1 MVIDASP
8 VHDILFWH
16 WWIAAAILF
25 VLELVSPGVLFL
37 WLGVGAVAAGFAAL
51 VHPGLGWRGE
61 SGVFAAVSMASAI
74 LGRNWWDS
82 VLKKRG
88 DHPELNERAKGLVG
102 RTGTLDEPI
111 ANGTGRLKLGDTSW
125 KVKGPDLPAG
135 SQVRITGAD
144 GSVLTVES
152 V

>member
-16 WWIAAAILF
+16 WWIAAAVLF

-51 VHPGLGWRGE
+51 IDPGLGWRFE
-61 SGVFAAVSMASAI
+61 SMIFAIISMVSAVV
-74 LGRNWWDS
+74 GRNWWD
-82 VLKKRG
+82 KIRNRTDKP
-88 DHPELNERAKGLVG
+88 DLNERGKTLIGK
-102 RTGTLDEPI
+102 TGTLDEPI
-111 ANGTGRLKLGDTSW
+111 ANGAGRLKLGDSSW
-125 KVKGPDLPAG
+125 KIIGPDLPAG
-135 SQVRITGAD
+135 AKVRVTGAD
-144 GSVLTVES
+144 GAVLTVEA